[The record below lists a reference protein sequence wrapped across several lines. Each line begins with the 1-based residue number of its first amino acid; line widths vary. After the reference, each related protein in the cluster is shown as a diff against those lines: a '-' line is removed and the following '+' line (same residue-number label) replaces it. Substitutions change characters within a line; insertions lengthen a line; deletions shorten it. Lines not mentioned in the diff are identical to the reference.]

1 MNSYQLP
8 SVGKNPIA
16 NSYQLPSVGKN
27 PIANSYQLPSV
38 GKNSIANSYQLP
50 SVGKNPIANS
60 YQLPSVG
67 KNSIANS
74 YQLPSVGK
82 KSIANSYQL
91 ALGRKKNTVVGLT
104 TVFWGGCAGYLNVR
118 LPCCGLGRT
127 MISRCR
133 AVDSTFLATAAT
145 SCGVSVRKMGA
156 TLALSSGVS
165 SSPVSA

>member
-8 SVGKNPIA
+8 SGVKIPLRILTNYPPLVKIPLRILTNYPPLVKIPLRILTNCPPLVKNPLRILT
-16 NSYQLPSVGKN
+16 NLLSGV
-27 PIANSYQLPSV
+27 
-38 GKNSIANSYQLP
+38 
-50 SVGKNPIANS
+50 
-60 YQLPSVG
+60 
-67 KNSIANS
+67 
-74 YQLPSVGK
+74 
-82 KSIANSYQL
+82 
-91 ALGRKKNTVVGLT
+91 KKNTVVRVA